1 MQRKKLKIKAKFY
14 FILFF
19 IFTLLTFAGAIY
31 VIVNKGEVNAGY
43 ACVPMTFGI
52 VFGGMFNKT
61 RNEIRKK

>member
-1 MQRKKLKIKAKFY
+1 MNKKIRLGLFV
-14 FILFF
+14 FF

-31 VIVNKGEVNAGY
+31 VIGNKGEVNAGY